1 MVDAYDFKSDIIPD
15 KYNASFYYTTNCD
28 RYYDEVDGYFYKVE
42 EKQHHETDLKQA
54 IKQLTGKTY
63 PDQWIKPIKQ
73 RLEDCDIPL
82 ENLGYI
88 TSERIVME
96 YEEFWDFVDD
106 YFGNNFYMDSDIKDT
121 EGYFYIAY

>member
-1 MVDAYDFKSDIIPD
+1 MCIR
-15 KYNASFYYTTNCD
+15 D
-28 RYYDEVDGYFYKVE
+28 RVDGYFYKVE

-54 IKQLTGKTY
+54 IKKLTGKTY

-73 RLEDCDIPL
+73 RLEDLDIPL

-88 TSERIVME
+88 TSETIVKE
-96 YEEFWDFVDD
+96 YVEFWDFVDD